1 MWWYYVIKN
10 KLDEMQASHSST
22 KVKAILETAE
32 ASREDITRR
41 DVEKL
46 NQRLT
51 DAEIK
56 EVNKLLTWVP
66 VVFGEASIK
75 LCEAI
80 LRPL

>member
-1 MWWYYVIKN
+1 
-10 KLDEMQASHSST
+10 MQASHSST

-56 EVNKLLTWVP
+56 EVNKLLTLFQLFLVKQ
-66 VVFGEASIK
+66 ASSY
-75 LCEAI
+75 A
-80 LRPL
+80 RPFSVRYEKRRGFWSRSKSA